1 MPFVKFLAGLA
12 LAAFLHVVGTR
23 LIPVFP
29 LAVDL
34 FLLAAILEARHGRP
48 LGGIFAGL
56 AAGLAADGLTGGPFG
71 LYGFADTAV
80 GYGIARAAQQLV
92 VQRTTSL
99 AAIFAA
105 GAAAQQAILAAL
117 SLVFRPEGELP
128 GFEWLLIKVGTTAL
142 LGLAWTR
149 SVEVLFARFAV
160 RRAGRAKQ
168 LKIDA

>member
-1 MPFVKFLAGLA
+1 MAFVKFLAGLA
-12 LAAFLHVVGTR
+12 VAALLHLIGTR
-23 LIPVFP
+23 ATPLFP

-34 FLLAAILEARHGRP
+34 FLLTAILEARHGRP
-48 LGGIFAGL
+48 LGGMLAGL
-56 AAGLAADGLTGGPFG
+56 AAGLAADGLTGGPYG

-80 GYGIARAAQQLV
+80 GYGVARAAQQLV

-105 GAAAQQAILAAL
+105 GAAAQQALLAAL
-117 SLVFRPEGELP
+117 SLVFRPAGELP
-128 GFEWLLIKVGTTAL
+128 GFEWLLVKVATTAL

-149 SVEVLFARFAV
+149 AVEVLFARFAA
-160 RRAGRAKQ
+160 RRAGREKQ

>member
-1 MPFVKFLAGLA
+1 MPLARFLAGLA
-12 LAAFLHVVGTR
+12 LAGLLHLAGTR
-23 LIPVFP
+23 VTPYFP
-29 LAVDL
+29 LAIDL
-34 FLLAAILEARHGRP
+34 FLLTAILEARHGRP
-48 LGGIFAGL
+48 LGGMLAGL
-56 AAGLAADGLTGGPFG
+56 AAGLAADGLSGGPYG
-71 LYGFADTAV
+71 LFGFADTAV
-80 GYGIARAAQQLV
+80 GFGVARAAQQLV

-128 GFEWLLIKVGTTAL
+128 GFEWLLARVASTAL

-149 SVEVLFARFAV
+149 AVELLFARFAS
-160 RRAGRAKQ
+160 RRAGREKQ